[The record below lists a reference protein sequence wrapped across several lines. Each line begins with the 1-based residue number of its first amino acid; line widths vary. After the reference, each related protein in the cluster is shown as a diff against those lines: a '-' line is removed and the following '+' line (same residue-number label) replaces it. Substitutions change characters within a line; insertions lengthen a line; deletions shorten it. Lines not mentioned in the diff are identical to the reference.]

1 MHCSQS
7 PNHSTLSKDDE
18 VELLIWLLCIQ
29 MFCFQPELADVSVT
43 RFAALVT
50 RGGLELLIFYQLL
63 CSIGY
68 QTFCWSFVFVVAQ
81 VCRSWNFQSISIF
94 GKLLLYWVMKN
105 VQAILLVYLKQ
116 IFIITKNKKIFMA
129 KLVLCDFFFFVFL
142 WWILI
147 TKHCWANIIWFIK
160 VEIKI
165 VLLFLICV

>member
-7 PNHSTLSKDDE
+7 PNHPTLSIHNSMHKDDE

-29 MFCFQPELADVSVT
+29 MFCFQPELTDVSVT
-43 RFAALVT
+43 RGTSLVT
-50 RGGLELLIFYQLL
+50 RGGLELLVFYQLL

-94 GKLLLYWVMKN
+94 GKLLLYRVMKN

-129 KLVLCDFFFFVFL
+129 KLVLCDYFVL
-142 WWILI
+142 CVGYWSLN
-147 TKHCWANIIWFIK
+147 T
-160 VEIKI
+160 VE
-165 VLLFLICV
+165 LTLFDDS

>member
-50 RGGLELLIFYQLL
+50 RGGLELFIFYQLL

-68 QTFCWSFVFVVAQ
+68 QTFCWAFVFVVAQ

-94 GKLLLYWVMKN
+94 GKLLLYRVMKN
-105 VQAILLVYLKQ
+105 VQAILLVYLKR
-116 IFIITKNKKIFMA
+116 IFIITKNKKNIHGQTCTVWFFS
-129 KLVLCDFFFFVFL
+129 LFFCDGYWSL
-142 WWILI
+142 N
-147 TKHCWANIIWFIK
+147 T
-160 VEIKI
+160 VE
-165 VLLFLICV
+165 LTLFDS